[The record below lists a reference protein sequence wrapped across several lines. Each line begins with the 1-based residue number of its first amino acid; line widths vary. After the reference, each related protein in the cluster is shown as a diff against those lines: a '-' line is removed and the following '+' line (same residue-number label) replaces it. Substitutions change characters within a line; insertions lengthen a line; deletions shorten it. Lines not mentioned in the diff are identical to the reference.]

1 MFPVSSDSPQS
12 PNSPIDPVPKQG
24 KVQRTQLHNN
34 LFNLTYAETKLLI
47 LFIILRY
54 LSAVLQYQLR
64 KETETKTQGN
74 ELKKGNVREPK
85 ILRDVIVC

>member
-1 MFPVSSDSPQS
+1 MFSVPSHNPQTMQNSPQLS
-12 PNSPIDPVPKQG
+12 TSQDQPHRSFSKTR

-47 LFIILRY
+47 LFIILLY

-74 ELKKGNVREPK
+74 E
-85 ILRDVIVC
+85 